1 MKGYK
6 CYKYTLDL
14 ELIRGLVDY
23 IIDSDPEMNQ
33 TRDNSKIKGKVS
45 SMDDH

>member
-23 IIDSDPEMNQ
+23 IIDSDPEMNL
-33 TRDNSKIKGKVS
+33 TREKTKTKAIVS